1 MRTGVSARAMER
13 TAYLPKTQCCAV
25 ITAPGGP
32 EVLRFKKGFPVA
44 APGPDEVLIHVAAAG
59 VNRHDCNQRRRGPSP
74 EHSDVPGLEVSGH
87 IIDCGQN
94 VSRERIGRPVM
105 ALTDGGGY
113 GEYVVTHSALA
124 FDCPRGLDLVSAAS
138 FPEALFTTWLNF
150 FTLMRL
156 EPGESALI
164 HGGASG
170 VGSIAIQVLRAL
182 GHAVFVTAGTEAK
195 RNAALELGA
204 TAAFDYADEAL
215 AKRIKSAVGEKGID
229 AILDMS
235 AGAHIE
241 QDMQILAPDGRIS
254 FLSPGKSA
262 NLPMPLRLMMTKR
275 IKLTGA
281 MLRGYPLSGKI
292 EIARKI
298 QERALP
304 LIGTRVFP
312 KIDSIFSLTEA
323 DRAHARMESNAHIG
337 KIVLRVD
344 FQ

>member
-1 MRTGVSARAMER
+1 
-13 TAYLPKTQCCAV
+13 
-25 ITAPGGP
+25 
-32 EVLRFKKGFPVA
+32 
-44 APGPDEVLIHVAAAG
+44 
-59 VNRHDCNQRRRGPSP
+59 
-74 EHSDVPGLEVSGH
+74 
-87 IIDCGQN
+87 
-94 VSRERIGRPVM
+94 M

-124 FDCPRGLDLVSAAS
+124 FDCPSGLDLVSAAS

-150 FTLMRL
+150 FTLMHL
-156 EPGESALI
+156 EPGEIVLI

-182 GHAVFVTAGTEAK
+182 GHAVFVTAGTETK
-195 RNAALELGA
+195 RNVALELGA

-215 AKRIKSAVGEKGID
+215 AERIKSAVGEKGVD

-241 QDMQILAPDGRIS
+241 QDMQILAPNGRIS

-262 NLPMPLRLMMTKR
+262 KLPVPLRLVMTKR

-292 EIARKI
+292 EIARQI
-298 QERALP
+298 QERVLP
-304 LIGTRVFP
+304 LIGSRVFP